1 MAEERL
7 STGTTTVGVV
17 CKDCVVMGADR
28 RVTAG
33 NLIAAKDFKKIW
45 PVANNMV
52 MTVSGV
58 VSDVQLISKY
68 LKSELKLKMIRS
80 GRSATLKEAANLLA
94 TWSYSMLRGSYA
106 IGHYLLG
113 GYDGAPSIYDISP
126 DGALRE
132 HTDYVASGSGSVFV
146 LGVLESE
153 YKEAMSEQEGIA
165 LVEKAL
171 QAAIQRDSMSGNG
184 FDIYVINKEGA
195 KVALEK
201 VVNTRAQA

>member
-1 MAEERL
+1 MGEERL

-28 RVTAG
+28 RVTVG

-45 PVANNMV
+45 PVAHNIV

-68 LKSELKLKMIRS
+68 LCSELKLKKIRS

-94 TWSYSMLRGSYA
+94 TWSYSMLRGNYA

-113 GYDGAPSIYDISP
+113 GYDKKPSVYDISP
-126 DGALRE
+126 DGALKE
-132 HTDYVASGSGSVFV
+132 HDDYVASGTGSVFV
-146 LGVLESE
+146 LGVLEAE
-153 YKEAMSEQEGIA
+153 YQADLSEQEGVT

-171 QAAIQRDSMSGNG
+171 RAAMQRDSMSGNG

-195 KVALEK
+195 RVALEK
-201 VVNTRAQA
+201 VVNSRE